1 MYQSVTVQ
9 FQLSTFENVF
19 ILTICVCFRRPFTSR
34 AGKASAGR
42 LRQRYGRIGRL
53 RARSDFRSV
62 SRARVDEEAPVPRL
76 NLFICNATSNFS
88 NIWIKRDA
96 KKYFLFSGK
105 FGITGLFCWH
115 HRILGHSFTRGCL
128 YGNWNVVDVLRNAS
142 PSGRKCRDSS

>member
-1 MYQSVTVQ
+1 MSIVNKWINRSQ
-9 FQLSTFENVF
+9 FTYNCRHLRMSSYLLFVFAFVGLS
-19 ILTICVCFRRPFTSR
+19 LR
-34 AGKASAGR
+34 GSARQAPDDCGR
-42 LRQRYGRIGRL
+42 RYGRIGRL

-62 SRARVDEEAPVPRL
+62 SRARVDEKAPVPRL

-105 FGITGLFCWH
+105 FGITGLFCRH

-128 YGNWNVVDVLRNAS
+128 YGNCKCGEVVGKVL
-142 PSGRKCRDSS
+142 P